1 MNKLWLPPAAVVL
14 LGYCALTRPHASGTA
29 EPVDWSADPLQTD
42 TDRPSFEVGTG
53 KDEVPPDPRASF
65 DISAVV
71 TGDEHY
77 RFDDGAFLVPVDL
90 VMTWGKLP
98 EEPFKSKVTYGQI
111 TRYYFW
117 RTNASDL
124 DLNYIKSHSANMHMI
139 PADDNV
145 RRALLAVG
153 TGDSVRVRGLLVNA
167 RRGDGFHWTTS
178 MTREDDGPGACE
190 LVWVETIQIGRDV
203 YRCRAVPRR

>member
-1 MNKLWLPPAAVVL
+1 MNKVWLTLLAVAAI
-14 LGYCALTRPHASGTA
+14 GYYAFSRPHAMGTGDPIDWTA
-29 EPVDWSADPLQTD
+29 EPIQAS
-42 TDRPSFEVGTG
+42 TDRHPFEIETRKG
-53 KDEVPPDPRASF
+53 KVTLDPRASF
-65 DISAVV
+65 DASAVV

-98 EEPFKSKVTYGQI
+98 EEPYKSKVSYGQI

-117 RTNASDL
+117 RTKGWDL
-124 DLNYIKSHSANMHMI
+124 DLHYIKTHSANMHMI

-153 TGDSVRVRGLLVNA
+153 TGDAVRVRGLLVNA
-167 RRGDGFHWTTS
+167 QREDGFHWKTS
-178 MTREDDGPGACE
+178 ITREDDGPGACE
-190 LVWVETIQIGRDV
+190 LVWVEEIQIGRKV
-203 YRCRAVPRR
+203 YR

>member
-1 MNKLWLPPAAVVL
+1 MNKLWLALAAVVV
-14 LGYCALTRPHASGTA
+14 LGYWVLTRPHASGTA
-29 EPVDWSADPLQTD
+29 EPVDGSADPLQTD

-53 KDEVPPDPRASF
+53 KDEVTLDPRASF

-71 TGDEHY
+71 AHDEHY

-98 EEPFKSKVTYGQI
+98 EEPYKSRVSYGQM

-117 RTNASDL
+117 RTSSPEL
-124 DLNYIKSHSANMHMI
+124 DLHYIRSHSANMHMI

-145 RRALLAVG
+145 RRALLSVG
-153 TGDSVRVRGLLVNA
+153 RGDKVRIQGLLVNA

-190 LVWVETIQIGRDV
+190 LVYVEQIQIGRDV
-203 YRCRAVPRR
+203 YR

>member
-1 MNKLWLPPAAVVL
+1 MNKLWLALLAVVAI
-14 LGYCALTRPHASGTA
+14 GYYTLTRPHASDKA
-29 EPVDWSADPLQTD
+29 EPVDWSDDPAQAE

-53 KDEVPPDPRASF
+53 KERITLDPRASF
-65 DISAVV
+65 DVSAVV
-71 TGDEHY
+71 AHDEHY

-98 EEPFKSKVTYGQI
+98 EEPYKSKVSYGQM

-117 RTNASDL
+117 RTSYSDL
-124 DLNYIKSHSANMHMI
+124 DLHYIQAHSANMHMI

-145 RRALLAVG
+145 RRALLTVG
-153 TGDSVRVRGLLVNA
+153 SGDRVRVQGLLVNA
-167 RRGDGFHWTTS
+167 RREDGFHWKTS

-190 LVWVETIQIGRDV
+190 LVWVEMIQIGRDV
-203 YRCRAVPRR
+203 YR

>member
-1 MNKLWLPPAAVVL
+1 MNKVWLAL
-14 LGYCALTRPHASGTA
+14 LAIVAIGYYALSRPHATG
-29 EPVDWSADPLQTD
+29 PGDPIDWSGDPIQSSTD
-42 TDRPSFEVGTG
+42 KSPFEIETRKG
-53 KDEVPPDPRASF
+53 KVTLDPRASF
-65 DISAVV
+65 DVSAVV

-98 EEPFKSKVTYGQI
+98 EEPYKSKVSYGQI

-117 RTNASDL
+117 RTKATEL
-124 DLNYIKSHSANMHMI
+124 DLHYIKSHSANMHMI

-153 TGDSVRVRGLLVNA
+153 TGDPVRVRGFLVNA
-167 RRGDGFHWTTS
+167 KREDGFYWKTS
-178 MTREDDGPGACE
+178 LTREDEGPGACE
-190 LVWVETIQIGRDV
+190 LVWVEEIQVGRKV
-203 YRCRAVPRR
+203 YR